1 MILPREKWAT
11 WLGEHRAT
19 AEGLR
24 WMILRPYPAE
34 LLRAYPVDGRVGS
47 VRNNDPELLNELAA

>member
-1 MILPREKWAT
+1 MLARDKWAT

-24 WMILRPYPAE
+24 WMILRPCPAE
-34 LLRAYPVDGRVGS
+34 LLRAYPVDGPVGN
-47 VRNNDPELLNELAA
+47 VRNNDPELLKELAA

>member
-1 MILPREKWAT
+1 MRIWRI
-11 WLGEHRAT
+11 GT

-24 WMILRPYPAE
+24 WMILRPAE
-34 LLRAYPVDGRVGS
+34 LLRAYPVDGGVGN